1 MVFESELV
9 ADQLAVLFVLDVV
22 TLVKL
27 LINNFLL
34 LLQVLVEVL
43 GFVFIIRLF

>member
-1 MVFESELV
+1 M
-9 ADQLAVLFVLDVV
+9 LFVLDVV

>member
-1 MVFESELV
+1 M
-9 ADQLAVLFVLDVV
+9 LFVLDVV

-34 LLQVLVEVL
+34 LLVVLIEVL
-43 GFVFIIRLF
+43 GVVLLVRLV